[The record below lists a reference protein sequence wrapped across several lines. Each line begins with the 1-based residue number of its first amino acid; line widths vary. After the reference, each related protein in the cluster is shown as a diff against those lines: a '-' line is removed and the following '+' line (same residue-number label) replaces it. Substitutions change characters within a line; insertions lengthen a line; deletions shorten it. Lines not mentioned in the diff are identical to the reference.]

1 MVNTQRKDLKLHY
14 RKEIDGLRAI
24 AVMPVIL
31 FHAGIFG
38 FSGGYIGVD
47 IFFVISGYLI
57 TTIVLDELAQNKF
70 SIKNFY
76 ERRAKRIL
84 PALSAVLIV
93 TTVLA
98 VIFMPANLLK
108 SYANSLMS
116 VVTFTSNFHFFTT
129 SGYFSTVSDQKPLLH
144 TWSLAV
150 EEQFYLFFPL
160 MLSYLWVKGKK
171 YITKVIVTLSVMSL
185 LLAHYLAVKNYADA
199 NFYLIF
205 SRAWELFAGALI
217 ALTNIQSVHIKNLQ
231 REALGVFGFILIF
244 YSIFFFDSQTLFPSF
259 YALVPVIGTVL
270 IITFSTIDTLVGK
283 FLGHRLL
290 VGIGL
295 LSYSLYLWHQPFFAF
310 LRLKSI
316 GEPEPGL
323 FIAAMLLTFICALL
337 SYQYVEKPFRKKN
350 IASKAK
356 FTILQYAGISIAFF
370 IVLGLIGVSQRG
382 FQSRFGDNSYIQSI
396 KFSPKRKLC
405 HYSGHNFEQPENS
418 CRYFGQNV
426 TWATFGD
433 SHTVEPAYALAKTLA
448 PKDIGLLHLSFSGCV
463 PSLLFDVKDPG
474 CTTWVQQAFSYLEQ
488 NKSIERVYLGFNY
501 NGFLF
506 GSHRNHYPE
515 LPNKDPSLLLTNEY
529 SHLNAQETRE
539 LYWQGLSEMIK
550 RLIASGKI
558 VYLQYPIPELPAHIR
573 SMLTP
578 FSIFGGGLRFDL
590 QNTTTADYYFRRN
603 RYILDKLDSLT
614 YNEQLIAVKPFDL
627 LCHTKHCPAISEGK
641 SLYFDDG
648 HLSVFGA
655 TTLISAS
662 NITILLK

>member
-1 MVNTQRKDLKLHY
+1 LQY

-24 AVMPVIL
+24 AVIPVIL

-57 TTIVLDELAQNKF
+57 TTIILDELTQNKF

-98 VIFMPANLLK
+98 FIFMPANLLK

-150 EEQFYLFFPL
+150 EEQFYLFFPIL
-160 MLSYLWVKGKK
+160 LSYLWVKGKK
-171 YITKVIVTLSVMSL
+171 HITKVIVTLSVLSL
-185 LLAHYLAVKNYADA
+185 LLAHFLAVKGYADA

-217 ALTNIQSVHIKNLQ
+217 ALTNIQAVHIKNWQ
-231 REALGVFGFILIF
+231 RESLGILGLMLIA
-244 YSIFFFDSQTLFPSF
+244 YSIFSFDDHTLFPSF
-259 YALVPVIGTVL
+259 YALIPIIGTIL
-270 IITFSTIDTLVGK
+270 IICFSTIDTLVGK
-283 FLGHRLL
+283 FLGNRIF

-295 LSYSLYLWHQPFFAF
+295 ISYSLYLWHQPFFAF

-316 GEPEPGL
+316 GEPEPKL
-323 FIAAMLLTFICALL
+323 FITAIILTFICALL
-337 SYQYVEKPFRKKN
+337 SYQYVEKPFRRKN
-350 IASKAK
+350 VKASKTR
-356 FTILQYAGISIAFF
+356 FTILQYASMSIVFF
-370 IVLGLIGVSQRG
+370 VVIGLIGVSQRG
-382 FQSRFGDNSYIQSI
+382 FQSRFGDSSYVQSI

-405 HYSGHNFEQPENS
+405 HYDGHNVEQPKDS
-418 CRYFGQNV
+418 CQYFGKNV

-433 SHTVEPAYALAKTLA
+433 SHTVEPAYALAKILE
-448 PKDIGLLHLSFSGCV
+448 PKNIGLLHLSFSGCV
-463 PSLLFDVKDPG
+463 PSLLFDVKDAG
-474 CTTWVQQAFSYLEQ
+474 CTDWIKQAFTYLEKNQ
-488 NKSIERVYLGFNY
+488 SIDQVYLGFNY

-506 GSHRNHYPE
+506 GSHRNYYPE
-515 LPNKDPSLLLTNEY
+515 LPNKDPSLLLTDQY
-529 SHLNAQETRE
+529 SHFTAEETRE
-539 LYWQGLSEMIK
+539 LYWQGLTQIVK
-550 RLIASGKI
+550 RLITSGKI
-558 VYLQYPIPELPAHIR
+558 VYLQYPIPELPAHI
-573 SMLTP
+573 STMLTP
-578 FSIFGGGLRFDL
+578 FSIFGGALRFDL
-590 QNTTTADYYFRRN
+590 HNTTTADYYFTRN
-603 RYILDKLDSLT
+603 QYILEKLDSLA
-614 YNEQLIAVKPFDL
+614 YNNQLIAIKPFEL
-627 LCHTKHCPAISEGK
+627 LCHTSHCPAVNDNK

-648 HLSVFGA
+648 HLSVYGA
-655 TTLISAS
+655 TKLISAS
-662 NITILLK
+662 NITTSLK